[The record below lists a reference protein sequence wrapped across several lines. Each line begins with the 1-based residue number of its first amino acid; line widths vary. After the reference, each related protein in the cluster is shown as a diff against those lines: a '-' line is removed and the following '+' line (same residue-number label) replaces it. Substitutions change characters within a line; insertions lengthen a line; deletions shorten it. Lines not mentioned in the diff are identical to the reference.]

1 MNETVVSHDDGHH
14 DDHEN
19 HDDHEEHNV
28 FVILVS
34 FVGIGLIS

>member
-1 MNETVVSHDDGHH
+1 MNETVGSHDDGHH
-14 DDHEN
+14 DDHEDR
-19 HDDHEEHNV
+19 DDHEEHNV